1 MDSETHRRER
11 LEEAPTQREDA
22 NMMMEVE
29 IGVMLLHAK
38 NHLGLPELEEAR
50 KDPPLEASE
59 TVLSHSVV
67 VLCYGSPRNEY
78 RYVEKSI
85 NQVNN
90 YMQILQDVLIS
101 PVK

>member
-22 NMMMEVE
+22 DMMVEAE
-29 IGVMLLHAK
+29 IGVMLPHAK
-38 NHLGLPELEEAR
+38 DHLGLPKPEEAR

-67 VLCYGSPRNEY
+67 VLCYGSPRN
-78 RYVEKSI
+78 
-85 NQVNN
+85 
-90 YMQILQDVLIS
+90 
-101 PVK
+101 